1 MFGKVW
7 AITPTYLCMCC
18 KPVSTM
24 SYFTLIYRT
33 VPITVSEKLLHGSSW
48 PTEFHIS
55 YILNVLKS
63 CPCIVHLPPTCC
75 NMTLEKWLHTTKYCL
90 SFKLQLNKHSKMSA
104 QVCVLSHIDVVT
116 AFQPVEKDREK
127 TSCTFRLVITQFSTR
142 RLAFISIWS
151 TECQQTVKASTIWQS
166 WGWCIPI
173 ACFLWPTKHVTVIY
187 KQKTKN
193 ALTLGKAGANESGI
207 FAICQINWLKK

>member
-1 MFGKVW
+1 MCWNHVRVSSTYRLPA
-7 AITPTYLCMCC
+7 AIWLWRNDLTLLNIVSLSNFNWTNIQNECTSLCFVTHWCRNC
-18 KPVSTM
+18 
-24 SYFTLIYRT
+24 
-33 VPITVSEKLLHGSSW
+33 
-48 PTEFHIS
+48 IS
-55 YILNVLKS
+55 ASRK
-63 CPCIVHLPPTCC
+63 
-75 NMTLEKWLHTTKYCL
+75 
-90 SFKLQLNKHSKMSA
+90 
-104 QVCVLSHIDVVT
+104 
-116 AFQPVEKDREK
+116 KDREK

-166 WGWCIPI
+166 WGRCIPI